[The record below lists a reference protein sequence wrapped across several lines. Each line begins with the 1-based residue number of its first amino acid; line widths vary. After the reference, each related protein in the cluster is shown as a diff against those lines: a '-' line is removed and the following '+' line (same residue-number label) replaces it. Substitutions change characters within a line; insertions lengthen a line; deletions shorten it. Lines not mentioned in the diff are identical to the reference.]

1 MKKSFFR
8 LSDVASTIKPKMID
22 LVSNYIDSY
31 PTRINLDQV
40 RVRFGF
46 GNVNVAN
53 PVVFENVMDD
63 IKVKSWMDSEIV
75 GS

>member
-1 MKKSFFR
+1 
-8 LSDVASTIKPKMID
+8 MID
-22 LVSNYIDSY
+22 LVSNDRDSY

-40 RVRFGF
+40 RARFSF

-63 IKVKSWMDSEIV
+63 IKVKSWMDSEIL
-75 GS
+75 GSQSFYCAPRRNLSEHAEI